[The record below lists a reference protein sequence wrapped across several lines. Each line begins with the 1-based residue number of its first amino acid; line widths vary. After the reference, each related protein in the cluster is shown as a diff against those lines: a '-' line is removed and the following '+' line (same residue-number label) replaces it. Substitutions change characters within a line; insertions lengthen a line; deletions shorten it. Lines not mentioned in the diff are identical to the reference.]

1 MKNIKLVV
9 KENLIKRFQLQE
21 SVNAILLE
29 ENDNRKFNMTIHHLG
44 KLIDEGYDEGQLH
57 QHLDEQF
64 DWLRN
69 LFGGGG
75 SNSKDI
81 ANHNSVLQTGET
93 SAFNQLKQWG
103 IRKFLG
109 ALGIDSE
116 GPMAYAISTAFTDMS
131 LMDIIS
137 VFRDRQGCIS
147 HSDNVA
153 RGVIDGA
160 VAAMRAEAGPN
171 SMIGNFLQNA
181 ISQTLYDKG
190 MFRKIGSAV
199 CNMVYGKASKSLLPK
214 AAQKAID
221 EPKPT
226 VAAPTKTVKA
236 PTDDDYQFKSD
247 FSKDTSP
254 LS

>member
-1 MKNIKLVV
+1 MRNIKLVV
-9 KENLIKRFQLQE
+9 KENLVKRFQLQE
-21 SVNAILLE
+21 SVNMILLE
-29 ENDNRKFNMTIHHLG
+29 ENDNKKFNMTIHHLG
-44 KLIDEGYDEGQLH
+44 KLLDEGYDEGQLH

-69 LFGGGG
+69 LFGGGN
-75 SNSKDI
+75 SNAKDI
-81 ANHNSVLQTGET
+81 ANHNAVLQTGGT

-109 ALGIDSE
+109 ALGLDSE

-147 HSDNVA
+147 HSDSVA

-160 VAAMRAEAGPN
+160 VAAMRANAGPN
-171 SMIGNFLQNA
+171 TVFGNFLQNMV
-181 ISQTLYDKG
+181 SQTLYEKG
-190 MFRKIGSAV
+190 LFRKIGTSV
-199 CNMVYGKASKSLLPK
+199 CNMVYGKTSKSLLPK
-214 AAQKAID
+214 QAQKAI
-221 EPKPT
+221 ETPT
-226 VAAPTKTVKA
+226 TNTSSKTVKG
-236 PTDDDYQFKSD
+236 PEDDDYQFKPD

>member
-21 SVNAILLE
+21 SVNMILLE
-29 ENDNRKFNMTIHHLG
+29 ENDNKKFNMTIHHLG
-44 KLIDEGYDEGQLH
+44 KLIDEGYNEDQLH

-69 LFGGGG
+69 LFGGGN
-75 SNSKDI
+75 SNAKDI
-81 ANHNSVLQTGET
+81 ANHNAVLQTGTT
-93 SAFNQLKQWG
+93 SAWNQLKQWG

-109 ALGIDSE
+109 ALGLDPE

-160 VAAMRAEAGPN
+160 VAAMRADAGPN
-171 SMIGNFLQNA
+171 TVFGNFLQNA
-181 ISQTLYDKG
+181 VSQTLYDKG
-190 MFRKIGSAV
+190 MFRKIGTSV
-199 CNMVYGKASKSLLPK
+199 CNMVYGKSSKSLLPK
-214 AAQKAID
+214 KAQQAI
-221 EPKPT
+221 ETPT
-226 VAAPTKTVKA
+226 TNTTSKTVKS
-236 PTDDDYQFKSD
+236 PTDDDYQFKPD